1 MLSSVRELLTGAIDY
16 AGLFPPAQLPMPDA
30 VLRFRQHS
38 AGPDGWMLARLVV
51 PAVRLGELAALLGEA
66 RGPQPPI
73 RLAALARATELAS
86 DLDDILGFV
95 DRHAGQAAVDQ
106 LELRLPDDPD
116 QVATAVERSLKAIR
130 ARAPE
135 AVAFFE
141 PSLLGGWPERLPRS
155 VDALAA
161 AAAGGAV
168 GLKIRCGGLEASAV
182 PSPQALA
189 AALAACRRAGIPL
202 KATQGLHQP
211 VRHFDAGLDTTVH
224 GFLNLFFAGVLGHCQ
239 GLSEEELLEIVEERE
254 PAAFR
259 FHDAGL
265 SWRER
270 AAGLDGIAA
279 ARRGAVTSFGSCS
292 FSEPRDAL
300 RTLGLLLEAGEPALS

>member
-1 MLSSVRELLTGAIDY
+1 
-16 AGLFPPAQLPMPDA
+16 MPET
-30 VLRFRQHS
+30 VLRYRRHA
-38 AGPDGWMLARLVV
+38 AGGDGWMLARLVV
-51 PAVRLGELAALLGEA
+51 PAARLVDLAPLLGEA
-66 RGPQPPI
+66 REGQPPI
-73 RLAALARATELAS
+73 RLAMLARATELS
-86 DLDDILGFV
+86 RDLADILSFADG
-95 DRHAGQAAVDQ
+95 HAGQTTVDQ
-106 LELRLPDDPD
+106 LDLRLPDDPG
-116 QVATAVERSLKAIR
+116 QVAVAVEQSLETIR
-130 ARAPE
+130 TRRPG
-135 AVAFFE
+135 AVPFFE
-141 PSLLGGWPERLPRS
+141 PSLLEGWAERLRQA

-189 AALAACRRAGIPL
+189 AALAACRRARIPL

-211 VRHFDAGLDTTVH
+211 VRHFDAGLDTTAH
-224 GFLNLFFAGVLGHCQ
+224 GFLNLLFAGVLGHCH
-239 GLSEEELLEIVEERE
+239 GLSEDELLALIEERE

-259 FHDAGL
+259 FHEAGL

-270 AAGLDGIAA
+270 TAGLDGIAA

-300 RTLGLLLEAGEPALS
+300 RTLGLLEAGEPARS

>member
-1 MLSSVRELLTGAIDY
+1 MLG
-16 AGLFPPAQLPMPDA
+16 
-30 VLRFRQHS
+30 
-38 AGPDGWMLARLVV
+38 RLVA
-51 PAVRLGELAALLGEA
+51 PAARLGELAPLLGEA
-66 RGPQPPI
+66 REGPLPI
-73 RLAALARATELAS
+73 RLAVLARASELTS
-86 DLDDILGFV
+86 DLAGILSFA
-95 DRHAGQAAVDQ
+95 DRHAGQAVVDQ
-106 LELRLPDDPD
+106 LELRLPDAPD
-116 QVATAVERSLKAIR
+116 QAAVAVGQSLEAIR
-130 ARAPE
+130 ARAPS
-135 AVAFFE
+135 AVPFFE
-141 PSLLGGWPERLPRS
+141 TSLLEGWPERLPRS
-155 VDALAA
+155 IDALAA

-239 GLSEEELLEIVEERE
+239 GLSEEELLEIVEERD

-292 FSEPRDAL
+292 FSEPREAL

>member
-1 MLSSVRELLTGAIDY
+1 MLPSVRELLTGTIDY
-16 AGLFPPAQLPMPDA
+16 AGLFPPARLPMPDT

-51 PAVRLGELAALLGEA
+51 PAARLGELTALLGET
-66 RGPQPPI
+66 RDPQPPI
-73 RLAALARATELAS
+73 RLAVLARANELSS
-86 DLDDILGFV
+86 DLADILSFV
-95 DRHAGQAAVDQ
+95 DRHAGQATVDQ
-106 LELRLPDDPD
+106 IELRLPDDPD
-116 QVATAVERSLKAIR
+116 HVAVAVEQFHEAIR
-130 ARAPE
+130 TRAPS
-135 AVAFFE
+135 AVPFFE
-141 PSLLGGWPERLPRS
+141 PSLLEGWPERLRRT

-161 AAAGGAV
+161 AAAGGAG
-168 GLKIRCGGLEASAV
+168 GLKIRCGGLDAPAV

-189 AALAACRRAGIPL
+189 AALAACRRSGIPL

-211 VRHFDAGLDTTVH
+211 VRHFDAGLDTMVH
-224 GFLNLFFAGVLGHCQ
+224 GFLNLFFAGVLGHCH
-239 GLSEEELLEIVEERE
+239 GLSEQDLVAIVEERD

-270 AAGLDGIAA
+270 AAGLGAIAA
-279 ARRGAVTSFGSCS
+279 ARRAAVTSFGSCS

-300 RTLGLLLEAGEPALS
+300 RGLGLLEAGEPARS

>member
-1 MLSSVRELLTGAIDY
+1 MLPSVRELLTGTIDY

-38 AGPDGWMLARLVV
+38 AGPDGWMLARIVV
-51 PAVRLGELAALLGEA
+51 PAARLGELTALLGEA
-66 RGPQPPI
+66 RDQHPSI
-73 RLAALARATELAS
+73 RLAVLARATELSS
-86 DLDDILGFV
+86 DLADILSFV
-95 DRHAGQAAVDQ
+95 DRHAGQATVDQ

-116 QVATAVERSLKAIR
+116 QVAVVVERSHEAIR
-130 ARAPE
+130 TRAPS
-135 AVAFFE
+135 AIPFFE
-141 PSLLGGWPERLPRS
+141 PSLLEGWPERLRRT

-161 AAAGGAV
+161 AASGGAV
-168 GLKIRCGGLEASAV
+168 GLKIRCGGLDAPAV
-182 PSPQALA
+182 PSPQAVA
-189 AALAACRRAGIPL
+189 AALAACRRSRIPL

-211 VRHFDAGLDTTVH
+211 VRHFDAGLDTMVH
-224 GFLNLFFAGVLGHCQ
+224 GFLNLFVTGVLGHCH
-239 GLSEEELLEIVEERE
+239 GLSEKELVAIVEERD

-270 AAGLDGIAA
+270 AAGLGAIAA
-279 ARRGAVTSFGSCS
+279 ARRAAVTSFGSCS

-300 RTLGLLLEAGEPALS
+300 RGLGLLEAGGPARD

>member
-1 MLSSVRELLTGAIDY
+1 MLPSVRELLTGTIDY
-16 AGLFPPAQLPMPDA
+16 AGLFPPARLPLPDA

-38 AGPDGWMLARLVV
+38 KGPVGWMLARLVV
-51 PAVRLGELAALLGEA
+51 PAARLGELTALVGEA
-66 RGPQPPI
+66 RDPQPPI

-86 DLDDILGFV
+86 DLADVLSFAN
-95 DRHAGQAAVDQ
+95 RHAGQAVVDQ

-116 QVATAVERSLKAIR
+116 QVAAAVEQSLEAIR
-130 ARAPE
+130 TRAPG
-135 AVAFFE
+135 AVPFFE
-141 PSLLGGWPERLPRS
+141 VSLLEGWAERLRQAI
-155 VDALAA
+155 DALAA

-182 PSPQALA
+182 PPPLAVA
-189 AALAACRRAGIPL
+189 AALAACRRSGIPL

-211 VRHFDAGLDTTVH
+211 VRHFDAGLDTTAH
-224 GFLNLFFAGVLGHCQ
+224 GFLNLFFAGVLGHCH
-239 GLSEEELLEIVEERE
+239 GLSEEELLAMLEERE

-259 FHDAGL
+259 FHEAGL

-270 AAGLDGIAA
+270 TAGLGGIAA
-279 ARRGAVTSFGSCS
+279 ARRVAVTSFGSCS

-300 RTLGLLLEAGEPALS
+300 RTLGLLEAREPARS